1 MSHPQTRP
9 RQASNQ
15 GPRPAAQGERQQ
27 EDYVYFDRSTT
38 GFSAEA
44 VPKAKAAQ
52 LKLEHFYKLAVDA
65 AVERNTRH
73 VSHVWGFHMLT
84 RSSHPVYNFDGAS
97 NSHHQTCGTGT
108 KARCRYL
115 TIRREKATSIASAR
129 KERIYLL
136 KIAKDS
142 SWLG

>member
-1 MSHPQTRP
+1 MSQPQTRP

-15 GPRPAAQGERQQ
+15 GQRPAAQGDRQQ
-27 EDYVYFDRSTT
+27 DDYVYFDRSTI

-73 VSHVWGFHMLT
+73 VHHIKPIGMLT
-84 RSSHPVYNFDGAS
+84 SSSNLVYIIGGNLVFFSLDVWNS
-97 NSHHQTCGTGT
+97 NES
-108 KARCRYL
+108 
-115 TIRREKATSIASAR
+115 
-129 KERIYLL
+129 
-136 KIAKDS
+136 
-142 SWLG
+142 